1 MESLE
6 DRADARIGKSC
17 NGCTTQLP
25 RRQRSRNLVNTS
37 NSSPSGPNVESLLQK
52 KFCMELAKTFMI
64 GSMSRPSHVRNAVAM
79 LLTTG
84 QRLPVSVTCGPST
97 RLIKPFEDVALEPIL
112 LRSFA
117 RSLAWSEQALSTE

>member
-1 MESLE
+1 
-6 DRADARIGKSC
+6 
-17 NGCTTQLP
+17 
-25 RRQRSRNLVNTS
+25 
-37 NSSPSGPNVESLLQK
+37 
-52 KFCMELAKTFMI
+52 MELAKTFMI